1 MVAICSQRALPLLLV
16 VDRFI
21 RSKLLKPLAMIMA
34 LIREPVVSLVKDGKQ
49 LARMLQTHIKT
60 EAADCTTVDENVVQY
75 HDKFSALLNI
85 IRQ

>member
-1 MVAICSQRALPLLLV
+1 
-16 VDRFI
+16 
-21 RSKLLKPLAMIMA
+21 MIVA

-49 LARMLQTHIKT
+49 LARMLQTHIKI

-85 IRQ
+85 IRQRLLKHPQSKIGVFCR